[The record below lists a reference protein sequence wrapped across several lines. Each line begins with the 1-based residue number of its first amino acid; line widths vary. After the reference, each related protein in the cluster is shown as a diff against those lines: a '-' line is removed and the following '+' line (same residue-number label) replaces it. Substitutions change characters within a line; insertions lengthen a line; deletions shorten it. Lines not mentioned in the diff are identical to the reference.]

1 MLKNYLKIVLRNFK
15 NNKIYSFINIF
26 GLAIGLALVFLI
38 VLYVRHE
45 TSYDA
50 YNKNADRIFRVLT
63 HNNNLDWKG
72 SGTSC
77 LLSPVLREEYPE
89 IEVVAQI
96 RGITVEIEHNEIFEQ
111 NYLNCIDPEIL
122 DILTLDFVYGSRE
135 NALTEPY
142 DILLSETRAAKHF
155 PDENPVGK
163 ILPVRMYGETI
174 DFTVKGVLKNVPT
187 NTTFIMPFLVK
198 LEVAD
203 KFFQFINSR
212 YGNAEIENSYSNWY
226 SNYFQT
232 YILLKERINTETLI
246 AKLNEIPG
254 RYHSEGMQLTYDLQP
269 LKNFYLHSSDLIN
282 NHTRSGNLADIYLF
296 SSIAFLILFIACTNF
311 IILSTTQSMKRS
323 KEIAVRK
330 IVGAERKSLIKQI
343 MFESIFT
350 SFIACFLAIGLTYL
364 LRPGIVHY
372 LNVPLDINY
381 IKDYVY
387 PLSLVLITLLVGL
400 ASGSYVAFYISRLDP
415 LKILKS
421 SISTSS
427 SKSLFRRIVI
437 CLQMVIFIGL
447 ISSSLI
453 IYKQLNFVT
462 NSNLGFDKE
471 QLLTLELTSGDFSEH
486 YYSFLDE
493 LSRNPNVINVTGG
506 FFLPPYDGRSIMEE
520 TLFDD
525 PDQQIQVEHNAVD
538 FNFFETF
545 NIDMVSGRSFSR
557 EFAADTLNSIILNE
571 TAVKQLHID
580 DPIGKT
586 IRDNKIIGIVKDF
599 HFHSLYLKIE
609 PMIFRYSPISHNRYV
624 GIKLSPHNVQETIKF
639 IEQTWNKFN
648 TGKEAP
654 FEFEFVDET
663 IDQLY
668 WETQNFGKTITYCTL
683 FAIFVACLG
692 LFGLTMFITEQK
704 SKEIGIR
711 KVFGASPFR
720 ILKHLSIEIIWLNII
735 STAIAIPIV
744 IYLMNKW
751 LMGFAYKTEISFWIF
766 IIAGLAGLSVSLLT
780 MSFFSIKASLA
791 SPVDT
796 MKYE

>member
-1 MLKNYLKIVLRNFK
+1 MIKNYLKIILRNFK
-15 NNKIYSFINIF
+15 RNKIYSFLNIF

-38 VLYVRHE
+38 VLYVHHE

-50 YNKNADRIFRVLT
+50 YNNNADRIIRVT
-63 HNNNLDWKG
+63 RYQKDLDWIE
-72 SGTSC
+72 SGTSY
-77 LLSPVLREEYPE
+77 LLAPVLRDEYPE
-89 IEVVAQI
+89 VEIVARTRVI
-96 RGITVEIEHNEIFEQ
+96 GVEIEHNEKFEQ
-111 NYLNCIDPEIL
+111 NYFNCVDPEIL

-135 NALTEPY
+135 NALTDPY

-174 DFTVKGVLKNVPT
+174 NFTVKGVLKNVPT
-187 NTTFIMPFLVK
+187 NSTFPMPFLVNIDLAK
-198 LEVAD
+198 
-203 KFFQFINSR
+203 KFFQFIQNR
-212 YGNAEIENSYSNWY
+212 YGDGVYFEQWSFSYY
-226 SNYFQT
+226 QT
-232 YILLKERINTETLI
+232 YVLLKADCDRKAFIDKMNKI
-246 AKLNEIPG
+246 PAKHH
-254 RYHSEGMQLTYDLQP
+254 YEGMQITYDIQP
-269 LKNFYLHSSDLIN
+269 LKHIYLQSNDFTN
-282 NHTRSGNLADIYLF
+282 NPTRSGNLADIYLF

-311 IILSTTQSMKRS
+311 IILSTAQSIKRS

-343 MFESIFT
+343 MFESVFT

-364 LRPGIVHY
+364 LRPGIVHF

-381 IKDYVY
+381 IKNYIY
-387 PLSLVLITLLVGL
+387 PLSLIVITLLVGL

-427 SKSLFRRIVI
+427 SKSLFRRIII
-437 CLQMVIFIGL
+437 CLQMTIFIGL

-453 IYKQLNFVT
+453 IYKQLYFVT
-462 NSNLGFDKE
+462 NTNLGFDKE
-471 QLLTLELTSGDFSEH
+471 QLLTMELTSGDFSEH

-493 LSRNPNVINVTGG
+493 LSRNPNIFNVTGG
-506 FFLPPYDGRSIMEE
+506 FFLPPNDGRMITME

-525 PDQQIQVEHNAVD
+525 PDQQIPIEYNHVD

-545 NIDMVSGRSFSR
+545 NIEMVSGRSFSKK
-557 EFAADTLNSIILNE
+557 FAADTLNSIIINE

-586 IRDNKIIGIVKDF
+586 IRDKEIIGIVKDF
-599 HFHSLYLKIE
+599 HFHSLYYEIE
-609 PMIFRYSPISHNRYV
+609 SMIFQYSPISQNGYV
-624 GIKLSPHNVQETIKF
+624 GIKLSPYNVQETIKF
-639 IEQTWNKFN
+639 IEQTWSKFN

-668 WETQNFGKTITYCTL
+668 WETQNFGKAISYCTL

-711 KVFGASPFR
+711 KVFGASSFR
-720 ILKHLSIEIIWLNII
+720 ILKHLSSEIIWLTLI
-735 STAIAIPIV
+735 STVIAIPIV

-751 LMGFAYKTEISFWIF
+751 LLNFAYKTEISFWIF

-780 MSFFSIKASLA
+780 MSFLSIKASLA
-791 SPVDT
+791 NPVDT